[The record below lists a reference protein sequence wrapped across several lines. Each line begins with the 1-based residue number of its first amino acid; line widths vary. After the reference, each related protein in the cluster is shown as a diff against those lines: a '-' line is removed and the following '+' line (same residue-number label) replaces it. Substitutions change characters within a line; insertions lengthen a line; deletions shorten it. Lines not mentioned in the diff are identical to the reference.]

1 MPARWQDYAMAIE
14 KEILRGELLSKR
26 PHSSV
31 GLTKQLLTLVQ
42 KLNPKTLA
50 TYSPMATEP
59 DISEFNRLIA
69 SSLNLVF
76 PKVVGENLIF
86 ASGGLSPGKFS
97 IPEPTGEEQQ
107 AIDLMLVPALAVD
120 QSGNRLGKGK
130 GFYDRYLQNRHFPR
144 YAVVFDEE
152 VLDAIPTQLHDQR
165 MSGFVTPSR
174 LIHF

>member
-1 MPARWQDYAMAIE
+1 
-14 KEILRGELLSKR
+14 
-26 PHSSV
+26 
-31 GLTKQLLTLVQ
+31 
-42 KLNPKTLA
+42 
-50 TYSPMATEP
+50 
-59 DISEFNRLIA
+59 
-69 SSLNLVF
+69 
-76 PKVVGENLIF
+76 
-86 ASGGLSPGKFS
+86 
-97 IPEPTGEEQQ
+97 
-107 AIDLMLVPALAVD
+107 MLVPAIAVD